1 MQLIRSPEKC
11 INRPRCQAG
20 GGGLRCCARRAA
32 VWQLGRLMHQLKQ
45 RTTQPL
51 YPGCC
56 GRSEVQQ
63 PRMALARL
71 QQFAEQLRAQLEAV
85 PPAQEVAE
93 SVLLS
98 CDAKEATEVVLEVV
112 RLQRAEPLT
121 AADVERLNR

>member
-1 MQLIRSPEKC
+1 
-11 INRPRCQAG
+11 
-20 GGGLRCCARRAA
+20 
-32 VWQLGRLMHQLKQ
+32 
-45 RTTQPL
+45 
-51 YPGCC
+51 
-56 GRSEVQQ
+56 
-63 PRMALARL
+63 MALARL